1 MYNSDS
7 AIKTKEQ
14 DLLGRAGFAAEL
26 ANAILKNTGKESIVV
41 GLYGS

>member
-14 DLLGRAGFAAEL
+14 DLLERAGFAAEL
-26 ANAILKNTGKESIVV
+26 ASAILKNTGKEKEIV
-41 GLYGS
+41 